1 MLPVDLNDK
10 NFMLYAMRNYN
21 NPQCHGPEEFSE
33 DLAIPIHL
41 KKLLTRYHVNGVL
54 KERLIINH
62 IISFFNVF
70 DPDAAAKILFFKLDS
85 HHHIYLKTFL
95 VYLHRCPDMIQQ
107 DGKQV
112 QMNTIPTDLVLYNRL
127 RLEIS
132 PCR

>member
-41 KKLLTRYHVNGVL
+41 KKLFTRYQINGVL

-70 DPDAAAKILFFKLDS
+70 EAEAAARILFFKLDS
-85 HHHIYLKTFL
+85 QHHTYLKTFL
-95 VYLHRCPDMIQQ
+95 VYLHRCPDTIQQ
-107 DGKQV
+107 DGKLI
-112 QMNTIPTDLVLYNRL
+112 QMCNIPIDLVLYNRL

-132 PCR
+132 P